1 MVRGGLNPKAKPKAK
16 EQVKKQTKL
25 VYKILRYNSKFI
37 RKTEKKLQWLK
48 GINREANSK
57 AKLKQYYSTLAKT
70 ILPVTIKEY
79 ETHIEFDHKDLAR
92 TFILGKT
99 AGGLPAYPPD
109 FSSTSLSGVTAL
121 GGKKNKKVILSCK
134 FAKKSSFITETEAEK
149 VWREFNI
156 EEEKDRLHNP
166 NGYVNLSLQNKKEAL
181 VQFFHKLY
189 NKAENQFWTQGMV
202 TIRGEE
208 EEVLNGESDLINEL
222 SSNRISFKPA
232 DDLQFAA
239 FTAATPIPKMDNRF
253 IVEAPSEI
261 AAKLATMTAVNPKY
275 DKTGMIFGKH
285 EYTLA
290 DVIIDLRKLAARHL
304 VMFGATGS
312 GKTFTTMLLLMR
324 MKSLLGYR
332 VIYITR
338 KMPDRI
344 KGAVTDY
351 EAVTKFWGDEG
362 INVEFGGKN
371 FYINPLQILYDKAN
385 MREDAAEI
393 VWNKSRA
400 GTTAFFKSLCDNEWS
415 ANFESVL
422 EDALE
427 ITLEEKKIYRDKVKS
442 WDRKP
447 PTITDLKTRWKNR
460 VKDKTESWE
469 DRRACIA
476 MLRKTKPI
484 SPGGSMDFLLGA
496 PEGTENEGRT
506 NLDMSKNW
514 ITINLAH
521 ADPRIQNALYI
532 WITNALAVRFFG
544 DPNKRTVCFVDE
556 ARAFLKDPTMVN
568 SLLDKLTLGRSNGFD
583 LWLGTQEPTDLVKSG
598 YAEEWQTNAFMAVC
612 LGRDLPEPAVKPVQK
627 YFEFPDAIVQYL
639 LTCKLPG
646 QGVLKV
652 GKDVI
657 PVRFEAV
664 PLEVEI
670 IEGRYTAEKPEP
682 ISAYRLKPE
691 FLKKGIDGMSFL
703 EKHKVIFKTMLEEN
717 YDESALIA
725 DGYQK
730 LNRVQK
736 VTSAGSTI
744 MYYPAGS
751 IDLDTMHMT
760 MPGIGDMTVDHYASV
775 AQEQAF
781 IMSEGYRV
789 SGSHTGG
796 ADSIF
801 EWIGEDGKVKVGAL
815 EHEIYGSHTKED
827 FLGENGKIKKLMAYD
842 AYKIICSSDD
852 YKKFINMG
860 IPEKYLLQRGKDFP
874 TWFNSVVK
882 PQKQEEIKMEEIKP
896 EEIPAQSPEPEEPE
910 QKEPEPEEI
919 ADIKLTEEEL
929 NLADLIL
936 VTEEDLVGQA
946 IFESQP
952 EIVQRTAEKL
962 DKIKQ
967 KKFKRQ
973 LARDYLK
980 EEPVL
985 GKALYKQA
993 CRVLGGNPETDLKLE
1008 SEENEIGAT

>member
-1 MVRGGLNPKAKPKAK
+1 MVRGGLNPKAKPKTK

-48 GINREANSK
+48 RINREANSK

-134 FAKKSSFITETEAEK
+134 FAKKSSFVTETEAEK
-149 VWREFNI
+149 VWREFNV

-232 DDLQFAA
+232 DNLQFSA

-275 DKTGMIFGKH
+275 DKTGMYWGKH
-285 EYTLA
+285 AYTMA
-290 DVIIDLRKLAARHL
+290 DVITDLKKLAARGL
-304 VMFGATGS
+304 VMFGPTGS
-312 GKTFTTMLLLMR
+312 GKTFTAHVLLMR
-324 MKSLLGYR
+324 LKSLLGYR
-332 VIYITR
+332 VIYMTR
-338 KMPDRI
+338 KKPDRI
-344 KGAVTDY
+344 EGAVSDY
-351 EAVTKFWGDEG
+351 EAVTNFWGEEG
-362 INVEFGGKN
+362 TIIHFGGKD
-371 FYINPLQILYDKAN
+371 FYLNPLQIIYDKN
-385 MREDAAEI
+385 NLVEGTEDI
-393 VWNKSRA
+393 IWNQNRA
-400 GTTAFFKSLCDNEWS
+400 GATIFFKKWFDNEWS

-422 EDALE
+422 EDALDVA
-427 ITLEEKKIYRDKVKS
+427 LEDRKIRRDKPKTWDNIPVK
-442 WDRKP
+442 
-447 PTITDLKTRWKNR
+447 ITDLKTRWKKR
-460 VKDKTESWE
+460 AGDKNEPWE
-469 DRRACIA
+469 DRRACAA
-476 MLRKTKPI
+476 MLRKTKPARI
-484 SPGGSMDFLLGA
+484 GGSMDFLLGA
-496 PEGTENEGRT
+496 PEGTPNEGKT
-506 NLDMSKNW
+506 NIDMGKNW
-514 ITINLAH
+514 ITLNFANV
-521 ADPRIQNALYI
+521 DPRIQDALYL
-532 WITNALAVRFFG
+532 WTTYALAARFNG

-556 ARAFLKDPTMVN
+556 ARAFLNDPTMVG
-568 SLLDKLTLGRSNGFD
+568 SLLDKLTLGRSQGFD
-583 LWLGTQEPTDLVKSG
+583 LWLATQQPTDLVKSG
-598 YAEEWQTNAFMAVC
+598 YMEEFQTNAFMGIC
-612 LGRDLPEPAVKPVQK
+612 LARDIPDTAIKPVQK
-627 YFEFPDAIVQYL
+627 YFEFPDTIVQHL
-639 LTCKLPG
+639 LTCKSPG
-646 QGVLKV
+646 TGVLKI

-657 PVRFEAV
+657 PINFEPV
-664 PLEVEI
+664 PIEKEI